1 MDYAILMT
9 NRYKRER
16 SKGAGKKEAIEIS
29 LNTSLPSVMV
39 SALSFFAATFGVGVY
54 SSIDM
59 ISSLCVLLARGAI
72 ISLFVVVFILP
83 AMFVV
88 FDKLILHT
96 SIGFKPEKQT
106 NN

>member
-1 MDYAILMT
+1 
-9 NRYKRER
+9 
-16 SKGAGKKEAIEIS
+16 
-29 LNTSLPSVMV
+29 
-39 SALSFFAATFGVGVY
+39 
-54 SSIDM
+54 
-59 ISSLCVLLARGAI
+59 
-72 ISLFVVVFILP
+72 VVVFILP